1 MSIEFSRTSVSRSPR
16 KRKGQGGERRE
27 EILAEALRLIGERG
41 VQGVSTRQ
49 IAEAVG
55 ISQPSLYAYF
65 PSRDAIVEELHDR
78 AFVLLV
84 QALDQFRP
92 TPGKPLEQAVEYLR
106 VYVDFGLQ
114 NPDAYR
120 VAFMIEGAAK
130 PKPPVADPSAKP
142 AMQAFDRLREAVRTL
157 HLNGGAYKADPEA
170 LAQCLWAGLH
180 GLVSLLIARPNFP
193 WAEREALIRTHLIL
207 LARGVLND
215 DQAAA

>member
-1 MSIEFSRTSVSRSPR
+1 MKAPAKRSPR
-16 KRKGQGGERRE
+16 KAKGQGGERRE
-27 EILAEALRLIGERG
+27 EILAAALRLIGEHG
-41 VQGVSTRQ
+41 LHGLSTRQ
-49 IAEAVG
+49 IADAVG
-55 ISQPSLYAYF
+55 VSQPSLYEYF
-65 PSRDAIVEELHDR
+65 ASRDEIVDELHDR
-78 AFVLLV
+78 AFLLLV
-84 QALDQFRP
+84 QRLEGFVPVAT
-92 TPGKPLEQAVEYLR
+92 TPREQLAEYLR

-157 HLNGGAYKADPEA
+157 HLNGGAYKADPEV

>member
-1 MSIEFSRTSVSRSPR
+1 MSVKSTRTSVSRSPR

-41 VQGVSTRQ
+41 VHGVSTRQ

-65 PSRDAIVEELHDR
+65 PSRDAIVDELHDR

-84 QALDQFRP
+84 QALERFTP
-92 TPGKPLEQAVEYLR
+92 TLGTPLEQAVEYLR
-106 VYVDFGLQ
+106 VYVDFGLN

-130 PKPPVADPSAKP
+130 VPVTSVEKVEKP
-142 AMQAFDRLREAVRTL
+142 AMQAFESVREAVRIL
-157 HLNGGAYKADPEA
+157 HAAGRAYDDDPEA
-170 LAQCLWAGLH
+170 IAQCLWAGLH
-180 GLVSLLIARPNFP
+180 GLVSLLIARPGFP
-193 WAEREALIRTHLIL
+193 WVEREALIRTHLTM
-207 LARGVLND
+207 LARGVLAD
-215 DQAAA
+215 HAAE